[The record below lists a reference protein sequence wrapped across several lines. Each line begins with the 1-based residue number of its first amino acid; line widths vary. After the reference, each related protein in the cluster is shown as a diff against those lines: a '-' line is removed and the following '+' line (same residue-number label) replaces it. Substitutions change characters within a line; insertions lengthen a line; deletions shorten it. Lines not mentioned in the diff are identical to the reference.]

1 MQVRDKITKA
11 GAAGGAALLAVGFGA
26 GTIADLSQT
35 QDTVDETTL
44 DVSEVGASETLTVN
58 KEVTKIID
66 GETAVFEDG
75 LHIESLNGQHHVDET
90 VVPAMND
97 TEDAYVGGFNTDGE
111 DDALYDGYVKHVSH
125 VDDDGLVKLG
135 DERLEVDTYANAN
148 EATLYRYEEDDNL
161 YEGDTIA
168 LGDYT
173 VTVTFVSD
181 NDKVYLHIE
190 DEGADEN
197 RKVSI
202 NGGSGSKAL
211 NDATVELEAVEDA
224 DNPRLHLKLR
234 VTEHE
239 LEKGDENPLNED
251 YTLENVKG
259 DRLVFINNGF
269 VDGEFDDTRLVEG
282 DTVEG
287 LYGSYA
293 LHVDS
298 VEDDDYFVGERVTRT
313 LGGGEATL
321 TVDEERVFD
330 YTTQDLVD
338 DLDAVDQPVDI
349 SLDDNALILAR

>member
-66 GETAVFEDG
+66 GEQAVFEDG
-75 LHIESLNGQHHVDET
+75 VHFKDLSSSVDIDNRT
-90 VVPAMND
+90 VPAMDD
-97 TEDAYVGGFNTDGE
+97 TESATVEGFSTDDE
-111 DDALYDGYVKHVSH
+111 DDALYGGSIEHTSNIDS
-125 VDDDGLVKLG
+125 DGLVKFG
-135 DERLEVDTYANAN
+135 DERLKATTDPN
-148 EATLYRYEEDDNL
+148 EDVTLYRYDEDKEML
-161 YEGDTIA
+161 EGDSMT

-173 VTVTFVSD
+173 VTVTFVRD
-181 NDKVYLHIE
+181 DDRVYMNIE
-190 DEGADEN
+190 DADEDEN
-197 RKVSI
+197 KQVSI
-202 NGGSGSKAL
+202 KDDGEADF
-211 NDATVELEAVEDA
+211 NDATVTLEAVEDA
-224 DNPRLHLKLR
+224 EDPRIHVEMK
-234 VTEHE
+234 VVEHE
-239 LEKGDENPLNED
+239 LDEGDEHPLNED
-251 YTLENVKG
+251 YTLKNIN
-259 DRLVFINNGF
+259 DDSLVFQNNGF
-269 VDGEFDDTRLVEG
+269 EDGEFDDTRLVEG

-298 VEDDDYFVGERVTRT
+298 VEDDDYFFGERVTRT